1 MYLRSLMM
9 KDEQGIL
16 EWMKD
21 DSINRYF
28 QFNPDDITSKSVR
41 SYIEKSWSDANNKHY
56 AVADDM
62 DEYMGTISLK
72 NIDSRHANA
81 EYAVALRKS
90 AIGTGAASYATAEIL
105 MKAFEE
111 FKLHKVY
118 LNVLTENTRA
128 VRFYEK
134 IGFIF
139 EGEFKEHLF
148 IRNAYRDLRWYRMT
162 RDDFE
167 GSSIR
172 ILLDKR

>member
-21 DSINRYF
+21 ESLNLYF
-28 QFNPDDITSKSVR
+28 QFNHDEVNSESVR
-41 SYIEKSWSDANNKHY
+41 NFIEKSWSDTNNKHY
-56 AVADDM
+56 AVADDN

-72 NIDSRHANA
+72 NIDHRHSNA
-81 EYAVALRKS
+81 EYAVAFRRS
-90 AIGTGAASYATAEIL
+90 AIGTGAASYATAMIL

-118 LNVLTENTRA
+118 LNVLTDNARA

-134 IGFIF
+134 SGFIF

-148 IRNAYRDLRWYRMT
+148 IRDAYRDLRWYKMT
-162 RDDFE
+162 RNDFE
-167 GSSIR
+167 ISSIR
-172 ILLDKR
+172 KFLD